1 MEIVVKAKQ
10 SGNPQF
16 DFLQFDHELNPYYKL
31 ILKAVRSG
39 NYEPA
44 KPASPPAEEGNF
56 FILLGGFLYSSLIY
70 LLGESVQWLHSNK
83 LVVNL
88 LKQLVANLCIKSFDN
103 QLATYLS
110 STSCRKPSERI
121 LISACWLKVYCKMS
135 TDLWLCL
142 WTVALALNGGEFKML
157 MCRPNTA
164 EHHERPTTK

>member
-70 LLGESVQWLHSNK
+70 LLGESVQ
-83 LVVNL
+83 
-88 LKQLVANLCIKSFDN
+88 
-103 QLATYLS
+103 
-110 STSCRKPSERI
+110 
-121 LISACWLKVYCKMS
+121 
-135 TDLWLCL
+135 
-142 WTVALALNGGEFKML
+142 
-157 MCRPNTA
+157 
-164 EHHERPTTK
+164 